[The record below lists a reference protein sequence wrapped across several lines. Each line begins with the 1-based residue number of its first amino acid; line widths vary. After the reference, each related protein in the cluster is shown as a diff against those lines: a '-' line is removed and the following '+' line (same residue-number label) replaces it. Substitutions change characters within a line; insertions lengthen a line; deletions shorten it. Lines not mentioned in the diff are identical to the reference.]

1 MWFKIDELYADTDV
15 HFIQCNKAFVSSVSC
30 KNKCMCI
37 VMTDWLISWLIDA
50 VSLGEIEC
58 TQCRC
63 DSTNSCT
70 HPPQYVN
77 IWDLLNEFPQ
87 RCAFLF
93 RHSFS
98 YSFIH
103 SYRRACCQIN
113 FQCDCFTVALLDIP
127 SDTCWLVLHCQK
139 VPKVQKRSRR
149 KQDRTNCGAHRHP
162 CLGLWLV
169 SRKNLPLWS
178 SPSMAFKM
186 VLAPCCLWENPAN
199 VLIGR
204 AAVLFFSFKGKSTLC
219 PRRVCWN

>member
-63 DSTNSCT
+63 DSTTSCT

-77 IWDLLNEFPQ
+77 IWDLLDEFPQ

-127 SDTCWLVLHCQK
+127 SDTWWLVRKSQK
-139 VPKVQKRSRR
+139 YKKKQKKTGPNKLR
-149 KQDRTNCGAHRHP
+149 
-162 CLGLWLV
+162 
-169 SRKNLPLWS
+169 
-178 SPSMAFKM
+178 
-186 VLAPCCLWENPAN
+186 
-199 VLIGR
+199 
-204 AAVLFFSFKGKSTLC
+204 STL
-219 PRRVCWN
+219 PSLLGPMAGFPKEFTTMILFADGF